1 MNIAALC
8 SGTPV
13 MSEKLCVLST
23 HVTTHM
29 QRASQVSFKA
39 SPIWHQM
46 AVHYVYLTAPK
57 HPAAVGRL

>member
-1 MNIAALC
+1 M
-8 SGTPV
+8 
-13 MSEKLCVLST
+13 MSEKLYVLST
-23 HVTTHM
+23 DLTTHM

-46 AVHYVYLTAPK
+46 AVHNVYLTAPK